1 MEAVLDLKHK
11 TSTSDKH
18 GHHQTPLRQASNGHL
33 LLPLFATTGDLEVAG
48 CDHGIRHEPNTCG
61 GDVSESVD
69 NKTLEEDMAPPL
81 QKPQQAK
88 KGNNRGSYKGTRL
101 DKKRCFPRDS
111 YEHQKWCS
119 RCG

>member
-1 MEAVLDLKHK
+1 MDITKLLFVK
-11 TSTSDKH
+11 
-18 GHHQTPLRQASNGHL
+18 HQTVTCFC
-33 LLPLFATTGDLEVAG
+33 PLFATTGDLEVAE

-88 KGNNRGSYKGTRL
+88 KG
-101 DKKRCFPRDS
+101 
-111 YEHQKWCS
+111 
-119 RCG
+119 